1 MLTRL
6 RPLGAATGL
15 ALTLVLAGCSDS
27 NSPSASSNL
36 MTSTEAQSLA
46 DDVADDFTGLADAS
60 AFDALFGLSLSTTS
74 VGGVSINSPPQS
86 PCVTIS
92 PAAPISSDADI
103 VPDSVRFDYTDC
115 VFTRANGNIIDS
127 LSGTIDF
134 LDAQPTIASLGV
146 RHVFTNFG
154 RSRTNVPFPAR
165 SFGAVDNGTRE
176 WGASSDTLGHTIT
189 NFVTVRTHPLGRS
202 TTHTRDWVGHFT
214 ADLAGSIVLGFPLP
228 AGNWTVNGT
237 GTWARGNRSW
247 SVVTSTITPMHYN
260 PACTVE
266 PRIDAGQVMLMV
278 TRNGVESTV
287 DVLFTACGAFTV
299 VRTAAPV

>member
-15 ALTLVLAGCSDS
+15 VLALVLAGCSDS
-27 NSPSASSNL
+27 TTPSASGNL
-36 MTSTEAQSLA
+36 MTTTEAQSLA
-46 DDVADDFTGLADAS
+46 DDVADDLTGLADAS
-60 AFDALFGLSLSTTS
+60 AYDVSTGLSLS
-74 VGGVSINSPPQS
+74 VAPIGGASINTPP
-86 PCVTIS
+86 PACVTIS
-92 PAAPISSDADI
+92 PTVPTSTDGDI
-103 VPDSVRFDYTDC
+103 VPDSVRFDYSQC

-146 RHVFTNFG
+146 RHVFTDFV

-165 SFGAVDNGTRE
+165 SFSAVDNGARE
-176 WGASSDTLGHTIT
+176 WGASADTLGHTIT

-228 AGNWTVNGT
+228 AGDWTVNGT

-247 SVVTSTITPMHYN
+247 SVVTSTITAMHYN

-266 PRIDAGQVMLMV
+266 PRIDSGEVTLTL
-278 TRNGVESTV
+278 TRNGVVSNV
-287 DVLFTACGAFTV
+287 DVLFTACGSFTV
-299 VRTAAPV
+299 VRTAAAS